1 MTLSST
7 SHPEFSKK
15 LATVGSRLFYYFS
28 LYIVPAS
35 IVFFSAAALFMLN
48 DRYPATSGHALQF
61 RMFTDP
67 GSAPSPDTALAAL
80 KRRELVSTA
89 SVDGPT
95 CLLFD
100 FERMRRVQGPR
111 VSVRVGLG
119 CLRFFKKKTII
130 A

>member
-15 LATVGSRLFYYFS
+15 LATVCSRLVYYFS

-67 GSAPSPDTALAAL
+67 GSAHSPDTPLAAL

-89 SVDGPT
+89 RVLGPPWILVDVPSEPT
-95 CLLFD
+95 LG
-100 FERMRRVQGPR
+100 ER
-111 VSVRVGLG
+111 
-119 CLRFFKKKTII
+119 TIDI
-130 A
+130 TSRPTQPIRWIGSAN

>member
-15 LATVGSRLFYYFS
+15 LATVCSRLVYYFS

-67 GSAPSPDTALAAL
+67 GSAHSPDTALAAL
-80 KRRELVSTA
+80 KRRSLVSTA
-89 SVDGPT
+89 SG
-95 CLLFD
+95 
-100 FERMRRVQGPR
+100 QGPPWFLVAEPSQPKR
-111 VSVRVGLG
+111 CESALDIPTHPTPP
-119 CLRFFKKKTII
+119 L
-130 A
+130 

>member
-15 LATVGSRLFYYFS
+15 LATVCSRLVYYFS

-67 GSAPSPDTALAAL
+67 GSAHSPDTALDAL
-80 KRRELVSTA
+80 KTRELVSTA
-89 SVDGPT
+89 TVDGPT
-95 CLLFD
+95 GFYIARP
-100 FERMRRVQGPR
+100 EE
-111 VSVRVGLG
+111 SV
-119 CLRFFKKKTII
+119 
-130 A
+130 

>member
-15 LATVGSRLFYYFS
+15 LATVCSRLVYYFS

-61 RMFTDP
+61 RLFTDP
-67 GSAPSPDTALAAL
+67 GSAHSPDTALAAL
-80 KRRELVSTA
+80 QRRELIFTPR
-89 SVDGPT
+89 VDGPLGFMGD
-95 CLLFD
+95 LLSD
-100 FERMRRVQGPR
+100 TKLSDKIRKSPR
-111 VSVRVGLG
+111 
-119 CLRFFKKKTII
+119 
-130 A
+130 